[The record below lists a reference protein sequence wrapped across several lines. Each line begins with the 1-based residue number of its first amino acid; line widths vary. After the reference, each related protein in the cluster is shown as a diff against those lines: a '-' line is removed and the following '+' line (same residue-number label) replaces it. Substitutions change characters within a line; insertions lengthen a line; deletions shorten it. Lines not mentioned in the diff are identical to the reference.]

1 MTKSLI
7 ANHRSDEFENL
18 YNKFFHVIK
27 RCEFDENDEDI
38 YQQMVSMLTE
48 EEIKAIEHIFEMI
61 IEIHPNYDIHKLN
74 YYFIVFLDDKFSFP
88 SNSSDGRKR
97 SKNKQISKED
107 SLKILR
113 GLDFVKRHKIYD
125 DGLPPPPPKMSG
137 SLIRFRLNDQHQKLL
152 KMYTDKVNNEEYK
165 KKKIDK
171 TAIDDSQN
179 YRYEMILDLDY
190 GEAYHLYDE
199 LTLLSE
205 VIDEMKKN
213 IQKIHYYD

>member
-1 MTKSLI
+1 
-7 ANHRSDEFENL
+7 
-18 YNKFFHVIK
+18 
-27 RCEFDENDEDI
+27 
-38 YQQMVSMLTE
+38 
-48 EEIKAIEHIFEMI
+48 MI

-74 YYFIVFLDDKFSFP
+74 YYFITFLNDKFSFP

-97 SKNKQISKED
+97 SKNKQISKEA
-107 SLKILR
+107 SLKVLR
-113 GLDFVKRHKIYD
+113 GLEFVKRHKIYD

-137 SLIRFRLNDQHQKLL
+137 SLIRFRLTDQHQKLL
-152 KMYTDKVNNEEYK
+152 KLYTDNVNNEEYK

-190 GEAYHLYDE
+190 REAYDLYGE

-213 IQKIHYYD
+213 IEKIHYED

>member
-7 ANHRSDEFENL
+7 PNHRFEEFENL
-18 YNKFFHVIK
+18 YNKFIHVIK
-27 RCEFDENDEDI
+27 RGEFDENDENM

-74 YYFIVFLDDKFSFP
+74 YYFIVLLDDKFSFP

-97 SKNKQISKED
+97 SKNKHISIED

-113 GLDFVKRHKIYD
+113 GLDLVQKHKIYD
-125 DGLPPPPPKMSG
+125 DGLPPPSPKISG

-171 TAIDDSQN
+171 TEIDDSQN
-179 YRYEMILDLDY
+179 FRYEMILDLDY
-190 GEAYHLYDE
+190 TEAYYLYDE

-213 IQKIHYYD
+213 IQKIHYED